1 MNDTILYGDLVGGIV
16 ASPKIAQAIADGTFN
31 IA

>member
-16 ASPKIAQAIADGTFN
+16 ASLKIAQAIADGTFN